1 MKDMPS
7 PLPNPLLAE
16 EERFARLRL
25 IRSPRVGVLTFRRLL
40 AEHGSALRALEALP
54 TLAAASGARD
64 YRPAGGA
71 LVRAEIAAGRAA
83 GARLLFEGE
92 PDYPRLLAE
101 IPDGPPLLWAL
112 GDISLLRR
120 PMVALV
126 GARNASSLGIRMA
139 RRLAGTLAEA
149 GFPVVSGLARGID
162 TAAHEAALPHG
173 TIAVQ
178 AGGIDV
184 IYPRENTDLASRIG
198 RSGLRLSEQPP
209 GMQPLARHF
218 PQRNRI
224 VSGLSHAVVVV
235 EAAPRSGSL
244 ITARNALDQGREV
257 MAVPGHPLDERAGGC
272 NLLIREGA
280 LLVRGVEDVIAALA
294 ALPDQLLCPGTA
306 ESRRPVAPICHAG
319 PDLRTRRPRPGG
331 AVVAAARGDAPLPHL
346 ILDRLSHSP
355 VPEDQVLRDLGISV
369 GEGAPA
375 LLSLELE
382 GRVFRHPGGLL
393 SRA

>member
-1 MKDMPS
+1 MPS
-7 PLPNPLLAE
+7 PLPAPLLAE

-25 IRSPRVGVLTFRRLL
+25 IRSARVGVLTFRRLL

-54 TLAAASGARD
+54 ALAAASGARD
-64 YRPAGGA
+64 YRPAGAA
-71 LVRAEIAAGRAA
+71 LARAEIAAGRAA

-101 IPDGPPLLWAL
+101 IPDAPPLLWAL
-112 GDISLLRR
+112 GDISLLTK
-120 PMVALV
+120 PLVALV

-139 RRLAGTLAEA
+139 RRLAGALAEA

-184 IYPRENTDLASRIG
+184 IYPRENTDLAARIG
-198 RSGLRLSEQPP
+198 ASGLRLSEQPP

-280 LLVRGVEDVIAALA
+280 LLVRGVEDVIAALPGQLPCHGKGVPR
-294 ALPDQLLCPGTA
+294 LPD
-306 ESRRPVAPICHAG
+306 APICRAR
-319 PDLRTRRPRPGG
+319 PDLGARSPRPAGDLS
-331 AVVAAARGDAPLPHL
+331 APARDNAPLPHL
-346 ILDRLSHSP
+346 ILDRLSRSP

-382 GRVFRHPGGLL
+382 GRVLRHPGGLL

>member
-1 MKDMPS
+1 MKDILS
-7 PLPNPLLAE
+7 PLPAPLLAE

-25 IRSPRVGVLTFRRLL
+25 IRSARVGVLTFRRLL
-40 AEHGSALRALEALP
+40 REHGSALRALEALP
-54 TLAAASGARD
+54 ALAAASGARN
-64 YRPAGGA
+64 YRPAGAA
-71 LVRAEIAAGRAA
+71 LARAEIAAGHAA
-83 GARLLFEGE
+83 GARLLVAGE

-101 IPDGPPLLWAL
+101 IPDAPPLLWAL
-112 GDISLLRR
+112 GDISLLTS

-139 RRLAGTLAEA
+139 RRLAGALAEA

-162 TAAHEAALPHG
+162 TAAHEAALSHG

-184 IYPRENTDLASRIG
+184 IYPRENTDLAAQIAA
-198 RSGLRLSEQPP
+198 SGLRLSEQPP

-224 VSGLSHAVVVV
+224 VSGLAHAVVVV

-294 ALPDQLLCPGTA
+294 ALPGQRPERAPVRPAAVPAGRQRSGPHSLHSPVSA
-306 ESRRPVAPICHAG
+306 ERDS
-319 PDLRTRRPRPGG
+319 T
-331 AVVAAARGDAPLPHL
+331 PLPHL
-346 ILDRLSHSP
+346 ILDRLSRSP
-355 VPEDQVLRDLGISV
+355 IAEDQVFRDLGISV
-369 GEGAPA
+369 REGAPA
-375 LLSLELE
+375 LLSLELD
-382 GRVFRHPGGLL
+382 GRVLRHPGGLL